1 MQVENGSVVSFH
13 YRLSN
18 SAGSVV
24 ENSHGGDP
32 TVYLHGASNILP
44 KLEQAFAGK
53 QTGDSFEVTLAPADA
68 YGERQA
74 AKIERVPAKYL
85 KHEGKVR
92 AGQVARI
99 HLQDGGSMSVTVVM
113 VGKFTVDVDSNHPLA
128 GETLT
133 FAVELV
139 DVRAATDEEKAHGHA
154 HGVGGHNH

>member
-18 SAGSVV
+18 SEGRVL
-24 ENSHGGDP
+24 ENSHDGNP

-44 KLEQAFAGK
+44 KLELAFAGK
-53 QTGDSFEVTLAPADA
+53 QAGDSFEVTLEPADA
-68 YGERQA
+68 YGERKP

-85 KHEGKVR
+85 KHEGKLR
-92 AGQVARI
+92 LGQVVRI
-99 HLQDGGSMSVTVVM
+99 HLQDGGAMPVTVVK
-113 VGKFTVDVDSNHPLA
+113 VGKFSVDVDSNHPLS

-133 FAVELV
+133 FSVELV

-154 HGVGGHNH
+154 HGVGGHQH